1 MKVFSLLSVF
11 TLLVGT
17 STAFVTPRQSSVTKT
32 TTAQTSSLNV
42 AGAQEAW
49 TAYNDALQADPL
61 LVKSVT
67 AGVIL
72 GAADIA
78 GQAVQNKLRDEDA
91 DAEELDIGRTARFA
105 FFGLVLQAPWNHF
118 YFMTLD
124 GAIPP
129 TAEPFT
135 STNGIKV

>member
-1 MKVFSLLSVF
+1 MKVSSLLSVF
-11 TLLVGT
+11 TLFVGT
-17 STAFVTPRQSSVTKT
+17 STAFVT
-32 TTAQTSSLNV
+32 SLNV

-49 TAYNDALQADPL
+49 TAYSAALETDPL

-78 GQAVQNKLRDEDA
+78 GQALQNQLRDEE
-91 DAEELDIGRTARFA
+91 AEELDIGRTARFA

-118 YFMTLD
+118 YYMLLD

-129 TAEPFT
+129 TVEPFT
-135 STNGIKV
+135 STTGIKV